1 MKAVPCN
8 YTASATWTTLHGRA
22 LYKKKMLFIKLAIEP
37 FLCFTPPTLI
47 ESNLC
52 MYVCNSNL
60 CTALGRH
67 YNVLQNPFYEIQI
80 RLNLQKAH
88 SWLLNKK
95 NIIMVTTGNSSWS
108 IMTSNKTEGNYQGGC
123 KRLFSDTSK
132 VWMGKLC
139 KVQKMKK
146 EELLEAI
153 KEKHQLFQPPDLNA
167 EKPPLISRLPLTVK
181 RNANQV
187 LQQERCNRRKYFN
200 SCLNTAVS
208 HNAWPSHP
216 ILSRSKLLLP

>member
-1 MKAVPCN
+1 M
-8 YTASATWTTLHGRA
+8 H
-22 LYKKKMLFIKLAIEP
+22 
-37 FLCFTPPTLI
+37 
-47 ESNLC
+47 
-52 MYVCNSNL
+52 VCNSNL

-88 SWLLNKK
+88 SLLFNKK
-95 NIIMVTTGNSSWS
+95 NIKMVIIGNSSWS
-108 IMTSNKTEGNYQGGC
+108 IMTSNKTEGNYQGGW

-153 KEKHQLFQPPDLNA
+153 KEKLQLFQPHDLNA

-187 LQQERCNRRKYFN
+187 LQQDRCNRKKYFN
-200 SCLNTAVS
+200 SCLNTQQS
-208 HNAWPSHP
+208 HIMHTLRP
-216 ILSRSKLLLP
+216 ISQLIWNCCCNNFTEDFV